1 MNDTLRA
8 LVVDDEPASR
18 MNIRD
23 LLREESFRVEEA
35 IDGLTAL
42 ERMEQQEYD
51 VVLLDIRMPKMDGL
65 TVLKQIAKRYPQ
77 LPVIVFTAHGT
88 SEHAIEAM
96 KVGAFD
102 YLTKP
107 FDLEEL
113 LAVVRRAVE
122 HKKLSTEVQ
131 LLRQRLATVEST
143 ELQPAMFVS
152 RSKTMQKV
160 FKLIGKVAPTNSTV
174 LIEGE
179 TGTGKELVANAIW
192 HHSQRNTRPFL
203 KINCAAIP
211 EGLLES
217 ELFGHERGAFTG
229 AYQMRQGQFELANG
243 GTLFFDEIGEMSPAL
258 QAKILRVLEHGE
270 FQRVGGKTLLRT
282 DVRIICATNRTLA
295 EEVKAGRFRKDL
307 FYRLQVVHIVLPPL
321 RSRKEDIPLLV
332 QHFIK
337 RYGGR
342 RELVVTRQALEVLQD
357 YSWPGNVRELE
368 HVIERAVILSQGKFI
383 TPEHIALP
391 LGPSVELGTKL
402 LVGETPAGGLRS
414 ILKNVERSVLLAA
427 LERTKWNKT
436 KAAALLQIDRRF
448 LLTKIKEY
456 DLKPS

>member
-18 MNIRD
+18 LNIRD
-23 LLREESFRVEEA
+23 LLTEEHFRVDEA
-35 IDGLTAL
+35 ADGREAL
-42 ERMEQQEYD
+42 DFVEQREFD
-51 VVLLDIRMPKMDGL
+51 IVLLDIRMPKMDGL

-107 FDLEEL
+107 FDIEEL
-113 LAVVRRAVE
+113 LAVIRRAVE

-131 LLRQRLATVEST
+131 ILRQRLASVESS
-143 ELQPAMFVS
+143 EFQPSVFIS
-152 RSKTMQKV
+152 RSKGMQKV
-160 FKLIGKVAPTNSTV
+160 YKLIGKVAPTDSTV

-179 TGTGKELVANAIW
+179 TGTGKELVANALW
-192 HHSQRNTRPFL
+192 YHSRRNTRPFI
-203 KINCAAIP
+203 KVNCAAMP

-217 ELFGHERGAFTG
+217 ELFGHEKGSFTG
-229 AYQMRQGQFELANG
+229 AYQMRRGQFELANS

-258 QAKILRVLEHGE
+258 QAKVLRVLEQGE
-270 FQRVGGKTLLRT
+270 FQRVGGKTTLQA
-282 DVRIICATNRTLA
+282 DVRIICATNRSLA

-307 FYRLQVVHIVLPPL
+307 YYRLQVVHIALPPL
-321 RSRKEDIPLLV
+321 RDRKEDIPPLV

-337 RYGGR
+337 KYAGR
-342 RELVVTRQALEVLQD
+342 RELVATRQTLDILQE
-357 YSWPGNVRELE
+357 YSWPGNVRELA
-368 HVIERAVILSQGKFI
+368 HVIERAVVLSQGRLI
-383 TPEHIALP
+383 TPEHISLP
-391 LGPSVELGTKL
+391 LGPPGELGKKML
-402 LVGETPAGGLRS
+402 MDDVSSGGLRT
-414 ILKNVERSVLLAA
+414 ILKNVERSVILAA

>member
-1 MNDTLRA
+1 MSEPYRA

-23 LLREESFRVEEA
+23 LLTEERFRVEEA
-35 IDGLTAL
+35 ADGLSAL
-42 ERMEQQEYD
+42 ELVGQQEFD

-65 TVLKQIAKRYPQ
+65 AVLKQVAKRYPQ

-88 SEHAIEAM
+88 SDHAIEAM
-96 KVGAFD
+96 KIGAFD

-107 FDLEEL
+107 FDIEEL

-131 LLRQRLATVEST
+131 ILRQRLASVESS
-143 ELQPAMFVS
+143 EFQPTAFVS
-152 RSKTMQKV
+152 RSKTMQRV
-160 FKLIGKVAPTNSTV
+160 FKLIGKVAPTDSTV

-179 TGTGKELVANAIW
+179 TGTGKELVANALW
-192 HHSQRNTRPFL
+192 YHSRRNTRPFI

-217 ELFGHERGAFTG
+217 ELFGHEKGSFTG
-229 AYQMRQGQFELANG
+229 AHQMRRGQFELADG

-258 QAKILRVLEHGE
+258 QAKVLRVLEQGE
-270 FQRVGGKTLLRT
+270 FQRVGGKTSLRT
-282 DVRIICATNRTLA
+282 DVRLICATNRSLTD
-295 EEVKAGRFRKDL
+295 EVKAGRFRKDL
-307 FYRLQVVHIVLPPL
+307 YYRLQVVHIALPPL
-321 RSRKEDIPLLV
+321 RARKEDILPLV

-337 RYGGR
+337 KYGGKR
-342 RELVVTRQALEVLQD
+342 DLVVTRPALELLQE
-357 YSWPGNVRELE
+357 YPWPGNVRELE
-368 HVIERAVILSQGKFI
+368 HVIERAVVLSQGKFI

-391 LGPSVELGTKL
+391 LGPSVDLGTKL
-402 LVGETPAGGLRS
+402 LVGEPSSGGLRS
-414 ILKNVERSVLLAA
+414 ILKNVERSVILAA
-427 LERTKWNKT
+427 LERAKWNKT